1 MMWQQEIKP
10 IATQHSSAW
19 CCGVVSRPLPR
30 PALSNRRL
38 KMKWTKPSFT
48 DMRFGFEITMYIAT
62 R

>member
-1 MMWQQEIKP
+1 MWQEIKP
-10 IATQHSSAW
+10 IATQHSTAW
-19 CCGVVSRPLPR
+19 CSGVVSRPSPR

-38 KMKWTKPSFT
+38 KMKWTTPGFT